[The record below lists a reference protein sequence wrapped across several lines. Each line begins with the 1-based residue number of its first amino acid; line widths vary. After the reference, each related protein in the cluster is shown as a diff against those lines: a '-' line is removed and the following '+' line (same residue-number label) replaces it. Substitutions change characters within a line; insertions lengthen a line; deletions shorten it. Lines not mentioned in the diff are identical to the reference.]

1 MQRLTEK
8 AILNNIRKQIP
19 FSAQLEDGSLTLR
32 ISEYQPHIAT
42 AIHHG
47 HQLRASLSQHIALTE
62 QQRYFEEDP
71 FTGDFI
77 SSQPIVLQVEDSR
90 YEYDLNRPLTDC
102 VYQTAWGKD
111 VWSAALPASE
121 IALSKAKHS
130 RYYRILKCL
139 ISTLEAKFG
148 LCLLYDIHAYN
159 YQRIDANTPTFNIGT
174 QQLNSRHWRKVLDN
188 LQRKLKHIELPNITV
203 SVAENDVFKGLGY
216 QAIFVTE
223 HFRNTLIM
231 PIEVKKVYMNEV
243 GGESFPLVIEKLKE
257 GMKTAI
263 NEHAAATITHYSKGK
278 RKPLRHVLSS
288 SLPTE
293 VVKLDKELYALARG
307 INTLNYITPKNLKQ
321 EKKRFLHNPF
331 SYLPNFTYRQLDID
345 PYKFKENLYRLPV
358 ETILDADIQ
367 KMYRTVIEQL
377 AMRIDLLASIGT
389 EQFLYN
395 SLCYYGEPN
404 KEDISNAKFIL
415 HACEYLPV
423 IETSMDAADA
433 VVAFQQ
439 AAVEYGVK
447 CKVVEA
453 KNMIARAMVSGR
465 TIKVNN
471 ECRFNQTDL
480 NALIH
485 HELGVHLLTTANA
498 EVQPLHIFKLGLP
511 GNTHAQEGLAILCE
525 YLSGNLPL
533 HRLKT
538 LALRVI
544 AVSKMVAGKSFNQ
557 CYLDLINDY
566 TVASDDAFTITLR
579 AYRGGGFTKDYLYLR
594 GLKESLQIYKQ
605 GDISSLFIGKTGF
618 ESKGLLDE
626 LIARGILKAPH
637 YIPKALDMESKED
650 AIMTF
655 ILDSI

>member
-1 MQRLTEK
+1 MQKLTEK

-19 FSAQLEDGSLTLR
+19 FTAQLEDGSLTLR

-47 HQLRASLSQHIALTE
+47 HQLRESLSQHILLTE
-62 QQRYFEEDP
+62 QERYFEEDP

-90 YEYDLNRPLTDC
+90 YEYDLNRPLADC
-102 VYQTAWGKD
+102 VYKTAWGKD
-111 VWSAALPASE
+111 VWSDALPPSE

-159 YQRIDANTPTFNIGT
+159 YQRIDAKTPTFNIGT

-188 LQRKLKHIELPNITV
+188 IQRKLKHIELPNITV

-216 QAIFVTE
+216 QASFVTE

-231 PIEVKKVYMNEV
+231 PIEVKKVYMNEE

-263 NEHAAATITHYSKGK
+263 NEHAVETIIRYGKGN
-278 RKPLRHVLSS
+278 RKPRHVLSS
-288 SLPTE
+288 SLPAE
-293 VVKLDKELYALARG
+293 VVKLDKELYALAKG
-307 INTLNYITPKNLKQ
+307 INTLNYITPKNLTQ
-321 EKKRFLHNPF
+321 EKKRFLNNPF
-331 SYLPNFTYRQLDID
+331 SYRPNFSYRQLDID
-345 PYKFKENLYRLPV
+345 HHKFKENLYRLPV
-358 ETILDADIQ
+358 EKILDVDIQ

-389 EQFLYN
+389 DQFVYN
-395 SLCYYGEPN
+395 SLLYYGEPS
-404 KEDISNAKFIL
+404 EDDISTAIFIL
-415 HACEYLPV
+415 HACEYLPNAEASINAAGAV
-423 IETSMDAADA
+423 I
-433 VVAFQQ
+433 AFQQ
-439 AAVEYGVK
+439 AAAEYGVK

-465 TIKVNN
+465 TIKVNSD
-471 ECRFNQTDL
+471 CMFNQSDL
-480 NALIH
+480 DALIH

-498 EVQPLHIFKLGLP
+498 EVQPLHVLKLGLP
-511 GNTHAQEGLAILCE
+511 GNTHAQEGLAILSE
-525 YLSGNLPL
+525 FLSGNLPL

-544 AVSKMVAGKSFNQ
+544 AVAKMVAGETFNQ
-557 CYLDLINDY
+557 CYLDLMHDHK
-566 TVASDDAFTITLR
+566 TPSDDAFTITVR

-594 GLKESLQIYKQ
+594 GLKEAIQFYKE
-605 GDISSLFIGKTGF
+605 GDISSLFVGKTGF

-626 LIARGILKAPH
+626 LIVRGILKKPT
-637 YIPKALDMESKED
+637 YLPKALSMEKTQD
-650 AIMTF
+650 PVMDF
-655 ILDSI
+655 ILNSI

>member
-19 FSAQLEDGSLTLR
+19 FTAQLEDGSLTLR

-47 HQLRASLSQHIALTE
+47 HQIRDALSQHIRLTE
-62 QQRYFEEDP
+62 QERYYEEDP

-90 YEYDLNRPLTDC
+90 YEYDLNRPLAGC
-102 VYQTAWGKD
+102 VYKTAWGKD
-111 VWSAALPASE
+111 VWSDALPTSE

-159 YQRIDANTPTFNIGT
+159 YQRIETKTPTFNIGT

-216 QAIFVTE
+216 QASFVTE

-293 VVKLDKELYALARG
+293 VVKLDKDLYALARG

-331 SYLPNFTYRQLDID
+331 SYQPNFTYRQLDID

-367 KMYRTVIEQL
+367 KLYRTVIEQL

-395 SLCYYGEPN
+395 SLRYYGEPN

-415 HACEYLPV
+415 HACEYLP
-423 IETSMDAADA
+423 IMDASINAASA
-433 VVAFQQ
+433 VIAFQQ
-439 AAVEYGVK
+439 AAGEYGVK

-471 ECRFNQTDL
+471 ECSFNETDL

-544 AVSKMVAGKSFNQ
+544 AVSKMVAGESFNQ
-557 CYLDLINDY
+557 CYLDLINDHNV
-566 TVASDDAFTITLR
+566 TIDDAFTITLR

-594 GLKESLQIYKQ
+594 GLKEALQMYKQ

-618 ESKGLLDE
+618 DSKVLLDE
-626 LIARGILKAPH
+626 LIARGILKSPH
-637 YIPKALDMESKED
+637 YVPKALSMKSEED